1 MKKRER
7 PSFRRPRHPYAAAP
21 MRPVKPSEATAGQ
34 EARSAPRCGPY
45 VVEWQLDDTL
55 SQQTPDGGL
64 GDPAKPAYTRQ

>member
-1 MKKRER
+1 
-7 PSFRRPRHPYAAAP
+7 

-45 VVEWQLDDTL
+45 VVEWQLDETL